1 MRPFTASTGI
11 ASLTT
16 VFALAGLTTVP
27 TLAQVKLP
35 PPSAAAVAE
44 LPWLQEKPKPA
55 VRPRTVNKNAD
66 TIPTAREAARAKVE
80 ARTKATRTTT
90 EPPAAKK
97 KISKKKIV
105 PAKKLFGAKRKAAEL
120 KPRAI
125 GFYSKGCL
133 AGAARLP
140 DNGKAW
146 QAMRLSRNRHWGHPK
161 LIALLQRFATEV
173 QEKDGWPGL
182 LMGDIAQP
190 RGGPMLTGHA
200 SHQIGLDADI
210 WMSPMPR
217 RRLSRKERENI
228 SATSMLAPDKVNV
241 NRHFKPGHVKIL
253 KRAASYPSIERILV
267 HPAIKRALC
276 ERAGS
281 DRAWLQKVRP
291 YWGHHYHFH
300 IRMKCPAD
308 SPNCRPQKP
317 TKADDGCGKELT
329 WWLKRVKPRP
339 PPKVKPKKKKKKK
352 VKKRRPK
359 TMEDLPMECRSV
371 LAARPSSVEASLQ
384 RGRLFGR

>member
-1 MRPFTASTGI
+1 MRNSVGPVFL
-11 ASLTT
+11 SLL
-16 VFALAGLTTVP
+16 LAVLVAAPAAG
-27 TLAQVKLP
+27 QMKLP
-35 PPSAAAVAE
+35 PPSAKALSE
-44 LPWLQEKPKPA
+44 LPWLKEEPKPA
-55 VRPRTVNKNAD
+55 VRPKTKVATPTPAKA
-66 TIPTAREAARAKVE
+66 IPVAPAANTAANEKSK
-80 ARTKATRTTT
+80 KAT
-90 EPPAAKK
+90 PKKQAKK
-97 KISKKKIV
+97 KAKKKNV
-105 PAKKLFGAKRKAAEL
+105 PAKKLFGAKKQAAAL
-120 KPRAI
+120 RPRAI

-133 AGAARLP
+133 SGAARLP

-161 LIALLQRFATEV
+161 LVALLQRFATEV

-182 LMGDIAQP
+182 LMGDISQP

-217 RRLSRKERENI
+217 RKLSRKERENI

-253 KRAASYPSIERILV
+253 KRAASYPSVERILV
-267 HPAIKRALC
+267 HPAIKGALC
-276 ERAGS
+276 KRAGS
-281 DRAWLQKVRP
+281 DRAWLRKIRP

-300 IRMKCPAD
+300 VRIKCPAG
-308 SPNCRPQKP
+308 STNCKPQKP
-317 TKADDGCGKELT
+317 TRADDGCGKELT

-339 PPKVKPKKKKKKK
+339 KPKVKPKKKKKKK

-359 TMEDLPMECRSV
+359 TMDDLPMECRSV
-371 LAARPSSVEASLQ
+371 LAARPSTVKAALQ
-384 RGRLFGR
+384 RGKMWGR

>member
-1 MRPFTASTGI
+1 MRRAVIPVLLSCAVSAF
-11 ASLTT
+11 L
-16 VFALAGLTTVP
+16 ALPAVG
-27 TLAQVKLP
+27 QMKLP
-35 PPSAAAVAE
+35 PPSAQALNE
-44 LPWLQEKPKPA
+44 LPWLTEKPKPA
-55 VRPRTVNKNAD
+55 VRPKAKNAPA
-66 TIPTAREAARAKVE
+66 TTATVTPKPTTPTSTKKTPLAGNQKKSAPKKVAAR
-80 ARTKATRTTT
+80 
-90 EPPAAKK
+90 
-97 KISKKKIV
+97 SKKRPV

-173 QEKDGWPGL
+173 QEKDEWPGL

-210 WMSPMPR
+210 WMSPMPKR
-217 RRLSRKERENI
+217 KLSRKERENI
-228 SATSMLAPDKVNV
+228 SARSMLAPDKVNV

-253 KRAASYPSIERILV
+253 KRAAHYKSVERILV
-267 HPAIKRALC
+267 HPAIKGALC
-276 ERAGS
+276 KHAGS
-281 DRAWLQKVRP
+281 DRAWLRKVRP

-300 IRMKCPAD
+300 VRMKCPPD
-308 SPNCRPQKP
+308 SPNCRPQKATRP
-317 TKADDGCGKELT
+317 DDGCGKELT

-339 PPKVKPKKKKKKK
+339 PSKVKPKKKKKKKK

-359 TMEDLPMECRSV
+359 TMDDLPLECRSV
-371 LAARPSSVEASLQ
+371 LAARPSSLETSLQ
-384 RGRLFGR
+384 RGKTY

>member
-1 MRPFTASTGI
+1 MPKPVIPIVLCLTVLISAVAVPAFGQMR
-11 ASLTT
+11 
-16 VFALAGLTTVP
+16 
-27 TLAQVKLP
+27 LP
-35 PPSAAAVAE
+35 PPSAKALQE
-44 LPWLQEKPKPA
+44 LPWLQEEPKPA
-55 VRPRTVNKNAD
+55 ER
-66 TIPTAREAARAKVE
+66 
-80 ARTKATRTTT
+80 
-90 EPPAAKK
+90 PAAKPETGANPATAKTAAPTSPAKTPAKPETAKQAPVK
-97 KISKKKIV
+97 KAETTKKLV
-105 PAKKLFGAKRKAAEL
+105 PAKNLFGRKRKAAAL

-210 WMSPMPR
+210 WMSPMPK

-228 SATSMLAPDKVNV
+228 SAKSMLAPSKVDV

-253 KRAASYPSIERILV
+253 KRAASYPSVERILV

-281 DRAWLQKVRP
+281 DRSWLHKVRP

-317 TKADDGCGKELT
+317 PKFDDGCGKELKY
-329 WWLKRVKPRP
+329 WLNLVKPKP
-339 PPKVKPKKKKKKK
+339 PPKVKPKPKQKKK

-359 TMEDLPMECRSV
+359 TLDDLPMECRSV
-371 LAARPSSVEASLQ
+371 LAARPSSVDDALR
-384 RGRLFGR
+384 RGKILSQ

>member
-1 MRPFTASTGI
+1 MRSTVVPVLLSI
-11 ASLTT
+11 VISAIS
-16 VFALAGLTTVP
+16 ALPAAG
-27 TLAQVKLP
+27 QMKLP
-35 PPSAAAVAE
+35 PPSAKAVSE
-44 LPWLQEKPKPA
+44 LPWLKEEPKPA
-55 VRPRTVNKNAD
+55 VRPKAKNAPA
-66 TIPTAREAARAKVE
+66 TTATVTPKPTKPTPASIAASKPGKKVGMRKHSVTAPE
-80 ARTKATRTTT
+80 KAA
-90 EPPAAKK
+90 PKK
-97 KISKKKIV
+97 KLV

-120 KPRAI
+120 KARAI

-161 LIALLQRFATEV
+161 MVALLQRFATEV

-200 SHQIGLDADI
+200 SHQIGLDADV
-210 WMSPMPR
+210 WMSPMPKR
-217 RRLSRKERENI
+217 KLSRKERENI
-228 SATSMLAPDKVNV
+228 SAKSMLAPDKVNV

-253 KRAASYPSIERILV
+253 KRAANYPSVERILV
-267 HPAIKRALC
+267 HPAIKGALC
-276 ERAGS
+276 KRAGT
-281 DRAWLQKVRP
+281 DRSWLRKVRP

-300 IRMKCPAD
+300 IRMKCPPD
-308 SPNCRPQKP
+308 SPNCRPQKA
-317 TKADDGCGKELT
+317 TKPDDGCGKELT

-339 PPKVKPKKKKKKK
+339 PSKVKPKPKKKKK
-352 VKKRRPK
+352 VKKRQPK
-359 TMEDLPMECRSV
+359 TMDDLPMECRSV

-384 RGRLFGR
+384 RGKNY

>member
-1 MRPFTASTGI
+1 MRGVFTFAGGLRALVAPIHVLDDGNARRVTGKPVI
-11 ASLTT
+11 DQRQKSDDSIHRLVRA
-16 VFALAGLTTVP
+16 AG
-27 TLAQVKLP
+27 
-35 PPSAAAVAE
+35 
-44 LPWLQEKPKPA
+44 
-55 VRPRTVNKNAD
+55 
-66 TIPTAREAARAKVE
+66 
-80 ARTKATRTTT
+80 
-90 EPPAAKK
+90 
-97 KISKKKIV
+97 
-105 PAKKLFGAKRKAAEL
+105 G
-120 KPRAI
+120 
-125 GFYSKGCL
+125 
-133 AGAARLP
+133 
-140 DNGKAW
+140 NGKAW

-161 LIALLQRFATEV
+161 LITLLQRFATEV

-210 WMSPMPR
+210 WMSPMPK

-228 SATSMLAPDKVNV
+228 SAKSMLAPNKVTV

-253 KRAASYPSIERILV
+253 KRAASYPSVERILV

-281 DRAWLQKVRP
+281 DRSWLYKVRP

-308 SPNCRPQKP
+308 SPNCRAQKP
-317 TKADDGCGKELT
+317 PKYDDGCGKELKY
-329 WWLKRVKPRP
+329 WLNLVKPKP
-339 PPKVKPKKKKKKK
+339 PPKVKPKKKKRK

-359 TMEDLPMECRSV
+359 TLEDLPMECRSV
-371 LAARPSSVEASLQ
+371 LAARPSSVEESLR
-384 RGRLFGR
+384 RGKILSQ